1 MADTGASAAK
11 VTWTTKGIEALKV
24 AKRTDFTDPS
34 TPGLVLRVMPSGA
47 KSWAFLYVRKGD
59 GRKRRVTIGAHGS
72 GAGRIGLSEAR
83 DRAATLRAQ
92 VIARQDPAGK
102 VAAIRR
108 AETLD
113 QLLDQ
118 FLTSHPSPEA
128 AWTLECQRIFAKD
141 VRPLIGHVKLPDLTR
156 QHVRQVLDAVKKRG
170 AKATVNRTL
179 AALRRALSWALS
191 EDLIAINPASGIV
204 TQIIEQPKDRA
215 LSQNEIRQFWNA
227 LDSAPIG
234 ERTRLAL
241 RLVLATG
248 QRPGEVC
255 GARQSEIDLA
265 TGIWTI
271 PKERAKNKQA
281 HVVPLSNLAK
291 DLFRR
296 ALTID
301 PDSPFAFTTR
311 TRAKDGIAKPKAM
324 ESHALS
330 HALRDSLQAL
340 EMQGTPFTPHDLR
353 RTVATHMARL
363 GIPDRTVGKVLNHG
377 TELRRTITARV
388 YIQHDF
394 MAEKKAALD
403 AWAIELERVTRDN
416 SIAGNVVT
424 LRAKS

>member
-1 MADTGASAAK
+1 MSDTGVSAAK

-34 TPGLVLRVMPSGA
+34 TPGLVLRVTPSGA

-92 VIARQDPAGK
+92 VIDRQDPAGK

-118 FLTSHPSPEA
+118 FLNSHPSPEA
-128 AWTLECQRIFAKD
+128 TWTRECQRIFAKD

-156 QHVRQVLDAVKKRG
+156 QHVRQVLDAVRKRG

-191 EDLIAINPASGIV
+191 EDLIAVNPARGIV

-215 LSQNEIRQFWNA
+215 LSQDEIQQFWNA

-255 GARQSEIDLA
+255 GAKVSEIDLTA
-265 TGIWTI
+265 GAWTI
-271 PKERAKNKQA
+271 PKERAKNRQA

-291 DLFRR
+291 DLFR
-296 ALTID
+296 
-301 PDSPFAFTTR
+301 
-311 TRAKDGIAKPKAM
+311 
-324 ESHALS
+324 
-330 HALRDSLQAL
+330 QAL
-340 EMQGTPFTPHDLR
+340 N
-353 RTVATHMARL
+353 AT
-363 GIPDRTVGKVLNHG
+363 
-377 TELRRTITARV
+377 
-388 YIQHDF
+388 
-394 MAEKKAALD
+394 
-403 AWAIELERVTRDN
+403 
-416 SIAGNVVT
+416 S
-424 LRAKS
+424 